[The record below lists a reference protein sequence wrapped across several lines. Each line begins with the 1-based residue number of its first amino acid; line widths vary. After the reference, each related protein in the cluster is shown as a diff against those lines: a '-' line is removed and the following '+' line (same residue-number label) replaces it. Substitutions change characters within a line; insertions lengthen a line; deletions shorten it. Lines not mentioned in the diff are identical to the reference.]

1 MAKVKTLEERVEI
14 RIFRSLTKRDEFM
27 VSVKTPK
34 DKSSQSAV
42 VANLAEAEK
51 LVLYWI
57 GKLMDEGEVSFSLEK
72 TI

>member
-1 MAKVKTLEERVEI
+1 MSNTVVI
-14 RIFRSLTKRDEFM
+14 RIFRSLTKRDEIM

-51 LVLYWI
+51 LALYWI

-72 TI
+72 NI